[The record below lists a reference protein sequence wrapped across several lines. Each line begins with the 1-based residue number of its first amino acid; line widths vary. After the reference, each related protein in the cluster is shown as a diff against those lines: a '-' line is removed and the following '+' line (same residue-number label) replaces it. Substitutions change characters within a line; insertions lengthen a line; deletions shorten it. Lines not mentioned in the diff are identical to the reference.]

1 MTRLLVIKPSS
12 LGDVIHA
19 LPALALIRRRLGAD
33 LTRVSWI
40 VNESFSDLLGLA
52 PGIDRIVKFPRKQIW
67 KRGVIRSFKRVLQ
80 SEEYDV
86 AIDFQ
91 GLLRSGLMAYFSH
104 APRRIGFADGREFSP
119 LFYTEAISI
128 AKGHAVEKNLQLASA
143 AFPDG
148 NDVIHT
154 PTGPLLAVPEEQLK
168 NARVKLD
175 ATDHTPV
182 LAIGHSSRWNSKNW
196 PVAFFA
202 KVLDNVVKERE
213 DTRCWLLG
221 TASETKRA
229 EAVAAACRIAKP
241 LNFTGQSSMT
251 ELAALLAAS
260 TVLLTNDSG
269 PMHLAAALNV
279 PTVALFGATNPN
291 LTGPFGPTD
300 FHTVFCSKCSES
312 PCFRHDCPYG
322 ESRCSEGTDPQ
333 TVALAILKKLNQSME
348 T

>member
-1 MTRLLVIKPSS
+1 MQMTRLLVIKPSS

-19 LPALALIRRRLGAD
+19 LPALALIRRRLGAE

-40 VNESFSDLLGLA
+40 VNDSFSDLLGLA
-52 PGIDRIVKFPRKQIW
+52 TGIDRIVKFPRKHIW
-67 KRGVIRSFKRVLQ
+67 KHGVIRSFKRELQ

-104 APRRIGFADGREFSP
+104 APRRIGFSDGREFSP
-119 LFYTEAISI
+119 FFYTEAISI

-143 AFPDG
+143 AFPDAS
-148 NDVIHT
+148 DDIHT
-154 PTGPLLAVPEEQLK
+154 QTGPLLTISKEQL
-168 NARVKLD
+168 NDARVKLNVD
-175 ATDHTPV
+175 GNTPV

-202 KVLDNVVKERE
+202 QVLDYVVKERE

-221 TASETKRA
+221 TNDESTRA

-241 LNFTGQSSMT
+241 LNFTGKSSLT
-251 ELAALLAAS
+251 ELAALLSAS
-260 TVLLTNDSG
+260 NVLLTNDSG

-279 PTVALFGATNPN
+279 PTIALFGATNPS
-291 LTGPFGPTD
+291 LTGPFGPQGV
-300 FHTVFCSKCSES
+300 HTVFCSKCTES
-312 PCFRHDCPYG
+312 PCFKHDCPYG
-322 ESRCSEGTDPQ
+322 ESRCSEGTEPQ
-333 TVALAILKKLNQSME
+333 TVAMSILKKMNQ
-348 T
+348 